1 MTLIE
6 RLLGAPAGTEVE
18 VPLHLIVSDDWT
30 TPALAAPLEA
40 LGTRRAAAPVVVV
53 HDHTRPPDAYR
64 GADRE
69 RVRALAAARDAF
81 ARRFGAEVIEGRGI
95 QHHVLP
101 ALGRVRPGMR
111 VLANDSHA
119 PTLGAYGAAAF
130 AGQPTTVA
138 AALHTGTL
146 RLRVPATL
154 RIVLLG
160 RLRSGV
166 SARDAALALLAR
178 LRDRDGVP
186 RRAVGAA
193 LEFGGPGLAHLSMGQ
208 RSVLA
213 NVAPE
218 ALAATAVFPVD
229 EVLRATLGRAAETN
243 RPDALPPAGP
253 AEGAGDVLLD
263 LGAVEPGVARGPDP
277 GDVVSLARMAATR
290 VHRVFVGTCA
300 GGGYEEIAAF
310 AAALSGP
317 VAVPTQVAPASEA
330 DAVRLEADGV
340 LARLRSAGVEVLPP
354 GCGAC
359 FGFGVGRLAPG
370 EVAVTTG
377 NRNGR
382 GRMGSPDATIHLA
395 SGRTAGLAAS
405 SGRLG
410 TDRSIVEARTRSGP
424 TIAWPRR
431 GNVVRLLG
439 TVTTDDLTP
448 SAVPGVGTSADTDP
462 AVLRRLLLHHLD
474 PGAADRDLRGTIV
487 VAGDAF
493 GMGSNRAS
501 SVRAL
506 RAAGIVAVVARSIAP
521 LYAWGARDEG
531 FPLVA
536 LDDDAFHEAIT
547 PDAVL
552 TLDLDAGEVR
562 VDGRTF
568 RVPPD
573 TGYERALR
581 DAGGVV
587 PYLRNAPMPYA

>member
-6 RLLGAPAGTEVE
+6 RLLNAPAGTEVE
-18 VPLHLIVSDDWT
+18 APLDLIVSDDWT

-53 HDHTRPPDAYR
+53 HDHTRPPGAYR
-64 GADRE
+64 GADRA
-69 RVRALAAARDAF
+69 RVRALVASRDAF
-81 ARRFGAEVIEGRGI
+81 ARRVGAEVIEGGGI

-101 ALGRVRPGMR
+101 TLGRVRPGMR

-119 PTLGAYGAAAF
+119 PTLGAYGAVAF

-146 RLRVPATL
+146 RVRVPETL

-160 RLRSGV
+160 RLRTGV

-178 LRDRDGVP
+178 LRDSDGVP
-186 RRAVGAA
+186 RRAVGTA
-193 LEFGGPGLAHLSMGQ
+193 LEFGGPGLANLSIDQ

-213 NVAPE
+213 NLAPE
-218 ALAATAVFPVD
+218 ALAATALFPVD
-229 EVLRATLGRAAETN
+229 QVLRATLGLATGET
-243 RPDALPPAGP
+243 RRDAQPPVGP
-253 AEGAGDVLLD
+253 CDVAGDVLLD
-263 LGAVEPGVARGPDP
+263 LGAVEPAVARGPDP
-277 GDVVSLARMAATR
+277 GDVVPLDRLAATR
-290 VHRVFVGTCA
+290 VDRVFVGTCA

-317 VAVPTQVAPASEA
+317 VAVPTQVAPASDTVER
-330 DAVRLEADGV
+330 RLEADGV
-340 LARLRSAGVEVLPP
+340 LGRLRSAGVELLPP

-359 FGFGVGRLAPG
+359 FGFGVGRLTPG
-370 EVAVTTG
+370 DVAVTTG

-405 SGRLG
+405 TGRLG
-410 TDRSIVEARTRSGP
+410 TDRSTVHARPRPGP
-424 TIAWPRR
+424 TVAWPHR
-431 GNVVRLLG
+431 GNVVHLFG

-448 SAVPGVGTSADTDP
+448 STVPGVGTSADTDP
-462 AVLRRLLLHHLD
+462 AILRRLLLHHLD
-474 PGAADRDLRGTIV
+474 ASAADRDLRGTIV

-506 RAAGIVAVVARSIAP
+506 RAAGIVAVVARSFAP

-531 FPLVA
+531 MPIVA

-547 PDAVL
+547 PDAVV
-552 TLDLDAGEVR
+552 TLDLGAGEVR

-568 RVPPD
+568 RVPAA

-581 DAGGVV
+581 DAGGVI
-587 PYLRNAPMPYA
+587 PYLTNAPAPPA